1 MKGANNL
8 QDFGVGQVRS
18 VVNLNIGL
26 LLQALKPNRMD
37 RSSDQNFMH
46 ENEDGGRVNV
56 STILYF
62 PKIRKRGVVGGGLTG
77 ANKSGTFEKSL
88 DKWAE
93 SVSDWGFYAER
104 REKGRAWIHQKR
116 KHLR

>member
-1 MKGANNL
+1 MSTDIWREL
-8 QDFGVGQVRS
+8 GVARSFAQWKYKRYGDPS
-18 VVNLNIGL
+18 VV
-26 LLQALKPNRMD
+26 ARH
-37 RSSDQNFMH
+37 S
-46 ENEDGGRVNV
+46 V
-56 STILYF
+56 
-62 PKIRKRGVVGGGLTG
+62 LTTQIAG